1 VRLLSLF
8 FGLQFFFCFSIRKG
22 TDELRIQLSK
32 IIVPI
37 YCLAVDQSNDD
48 RRQKL
53 VKVQILKKNWIRSF
67 YEIDYKIFLHI
78 LSHTVTRSLGKKQ
91 LFQW

>member
-1 VRLLSLF
+1 MISFIIGKIIIVC
-8 FGLQFFFCFSIRKG
+8 FGLQFFFCFSLRKG

-53 VKVQILKKNWIRSF
+53 VKVQILKK
-67 YEIDYKIFLHI
+67 ELDKKFL
-78 LSHTVTRSLGKKQ
+78 
-91 LFQW
+91 